1 MNGYRVVSYMK
12 CIPPGNKKA
21 QKPLIIR
28 NFIEGVNRHG
38 KQFGDQGVIL
48 NSWTVVDADVSV
60 IQGFTHENSQRH
72 RHLMLRKAVYEGQQ
86 RRDKRCMIVDSSLFL
101 YADITQSRNYLRYG
115 YDGIFPN
122 TAEYCW
128 DNPDPQRW
136 EKIKKDLNIELKP
149 WRLGGGQYIL
159 ICCQRDGGWSMQG
172 MRVINWL
179 AHTIRSI
186 RTVTNRPIRVRFH
199 PGDKGVQ
206 RHQQTIMNWIHT
218 GDWHYKNVEISGAK
232 DIRDEFAHAHAV
244 VGHNSSPTVAS
255 VIEGIPTLV
264 TDPDRAQ
271 SKDVAL
277 QSWQDLE
284 KLQPFD
290 REKWIQ
296 KIAQV
301 HWTLDEVKDGL
312 AWQHLRNFVK

>member
-1 MNGYRVVSYMK
+1 MSGYRVVSYMK

-28 NFIEGVNRHG
+28 NFIEGVNRAG
-38 KQFGDQGVIL
+38 KKFGDQGVIL

-86 RRDKRCMIVDSSLFL
+86 RRNKRCMIVDSSLFL

-128 DNPDPQRW
+128 DNPNPHRW

-179 AHTIRSI
+179 EHTIRSI
-186 RTVTNRPIRVRFH
+186 RTITNRPIRIRFH

-206 RHQQTIMNWIHT
+206 RHKQMITNWIHT
-218 GDWHYKNVEISGAK
+218 GEWQFKNVEISGAK
-232 DIRDEFAHAHAV
+232 DIRDEFAHALHR
-244 VGHNSSPTVAS
+244 SSCIYRRDDS
-255 VIEGIPTLV
+255 
-264 TDPDRAQ
+264 R
-271 SKDVAL
+271 
-277 QSWQDLE
+277 
-284 KLQPFD
+284 
-290 REKWIQ
+290 
-296 KIAQV
+296 
-301 HWTLDEVKDGL
+301 
-312 AWQHLRNFVK
+312 